1 MSSVDE
7 IPGICQPA
15 REAASPF
22 PATPFASAGAY
33 FRAYEQQAAL
43 AILSVDPAALDGAA
57 DILIDAYTRGANVF
71 TCGNGGSATIANHL
85 VCDHVKGIR
94 NATDL
99 TPRVISLSSNVELI
113 TAIANDL
120 TYQDVFTYQLESRAQ
135 PGDVLFVVSSS
146 GRSPN
151 IVRALT
157 WAREHGVR
165 TIAMTGFDGGDAR
178 KIADVAVHA
187 DCENYGI
194 VEDLHQALMH
204 ALAQFIRQSRMTA
217 SAILTNVF

>member
-7 IPGICQPA
+7 IPSICQPG
-15 REAASPF
+15 REAANPF
-22 PATPFASAGAY
+22 PATSYASAGAY

-43 AILSVDPAALDGAA
+43 AIMSVDPAALDGAA

-120 TYQDVFTYQLESRAQ
+120 TYQDIFTYQLESRAQ

-157 WAREHGVR
+157 WAREHDVR

-178 KIADVAVHA
+178 KIADVTVHA

-204 ALAQFIRQSRMTA
+204 ALAQYIRQSRMTA